1 MGKTMLV
8 HMPSRFEQSEGR
20 GMTLLEALLAMM
32 MLVVFTGIVA
42 LVMQFTL
49 RFSLLP
55 NQVSRMSSRFP
66 MGC

>member
-1 MGKTMLV
+1 MDKTMLV

-49 RFSLLP
+49 RFFAVAESGDQ
-55 NQVSRMSSRFP
+55 NEF
-66 MGC
+66 